1 MNRGELR
8 LAAQKR
14 IRDTDG
20 IRTTETEINH
30 YIDDGYNDL
39 AERSGAVTRTT
50 NLTCPPGEHYI
61 ALPSDCLYPIVLRD
75 VTTGDPIDFVDWP
88 YIDKHDR
95 VFIRRVG
102 QKPHVAAMWGLGEL
116 LIYKAY
122 QDGGTMEIIMAVVP
136 SAFTADNQEPDLP
149 EQHHQALI
157 HYVHGRV
164 LLKDAHGDLAGPR
177 LGKAKRQM
185 ATYQAL
191 AGGLEKWAMDRHG
204 VMRITTYGENLRIH
218 DLEHF
223 PELRES
229 WVGPTP

>member
-1 MNRGELR
+1 MTRGEIR

-20 IRTTETEINH
+20 IRTTESEIDL
-30 YIDDGYNDL
+30 YIDDGYTDL
-39 AERSGAVTRTT
+39 AERSGAIVRTT

-61 ALPSDCLYPIVLRD
+61 ALPDDCLYPIVLRD
-75 VTTGDPIDFVDWP
+75 VATGDPIDFVDWP

-122 QDGGTMEIIMAVVP
+122 ESGGTIEVIMSVVP
-136 SAFTADNQEPDLP
+136 APFTSDNEEPDLP
-149 EQHHQALI
+149 VQHHQALI
-157 HYVHGRV
+157 HYVHARS
-164 LLKDAHGDLAGPR
+164 LLKEAHGDLAGPK
-177 LGKAKRQM
+177 LGRAKRQM

-191 AGGLEKWAMDRHG
+191 ASGIEKWAMDRHG
-204 VMRITTYGENLRIH
+204 VMRLAIYGDTLRKH
-218 DLEHF
+218 DLEFF

-229 WVGPTP
+229 WIGPTP